1 MKKDKSQCPPFEHYS
16 DADKLR
22 YKQKVLD
29 ISEMICS
36 DDDIMTRLIKHTLK
50 IMKQYAKHDSIN
62 GMEAQDFIQEAILK
76 TVEGNRFW
84 QGETVKELL
93 DHYYHIIPSLIW
105 NELKKTKL
113 VVTTNDEFGARK
125 IYRDKFVRHNP
136 AEDDEEDI
144 LGVIIKETDT
154 SNLDRLIMQETINKA
169 ELYIYNEFDKNEDYI
184 GPYLYDAK
192 INGET
197 NPHKHVAKE
206 LNIPIE
212 DVRNADKRLK
222 RIINKAMRF

>member
-1 MKKDKSQCPPFEHYS
+1 MERKKSQDPPFEHYS

-29 ISEMICS
+29 ISEVICS
-36 DDDIMTRLIKHTLK
+36 DDDIMIKLMDYTLK
-50 IMKQYAKHDSIN
+50 KMRYLARYDSIN

-76 TVEGNRFW
+76 TVEGDRFW

-113 VVTTNDEFGARK
+113 VVTINDEFGTRK
-125 IYRDKFVRHNP
+125 IYSDKFVRHNP
-136 AEDDEEDI
+136 AEDDEKEILDI
-144 LGVIIKETDT
+144 VINETDT
-154 SNLDRLIMQETINKA
+154 SILDNLIMQEIIKKT
-169 ELYIYNEFDKNEDYI
+169 ESCIYNELEKNEDYI
-184 GPYLYDAK
+184 GLYLYEAK
-192 INGET
+192 INGEP

-206 LNIPIE
+206 LNIAIE

-222 RIINKAMRF
+222 RIINKSKRF

>member
-36 DDDIMTRLIKHTLK
+36 DDDIMTKLTNYTLK
-50 IMKQYAKHDSIN
+50 MMRRFAKHDSIN

-113 VVTTNDEFGARK
+113 VVTTNDEFGTRK

-136 AEDDEEDI
+136 SEDDEEDI
-144 LGVIIKETDT
+144 LEVIIKETDT
-154 SNLDRLIMQETINKA
+154 SNLDRLIMQETINKI
-169 ELYIYNEFDKNEDYI
+169 ESFIYNEFDKNEDYI
-184 GPYLYDAK
+184 GPYLYEAK
-192 INGET
+192 INGEP
-197 NPHKHVAKE
+197 NPHKYVAKT
-206 LNIPIE
+206 LNVPIE